1 MDRSINILL
10 EGLSMISLTR
20 INGKVFVL
28 NSELIEVLEET
39 PDTVIT
45 LTNGN
50 RYVVSETVDE
60 IVDKIVKYKKKVF
73 HLAVN
78 NPDDGNGV

>member
-1 MDRSINILL
+1 
-10 EGLSMISLTR
+10 MISLTR

-28 NSELIEVLEET
+28 NSDIIEILEET

-50 RYVVSETVDE
+50 KYVVSETVDE
-60 IVDKIVKYKKKVF
+60 VVDKIVKYKKRVF
-73 HLAVN
+73 HLTL
-78 NPDDGNGV
+78 DDSYIGNEV

>member
-1 MDRSINILL
+1 
-10 EGLSMISLTR
+10 MISVTR

-28 NSELIEVLEET
+28 NSELIEVLEQT

-50 RYVVSETVDE
+50 RYVVKETVDE
-60 IVDKIVKYKKKVF
+60 IVDKIVKYRKKVF
-73 HLAVN
+73 YLTLN
-78 NPDDGNGV
+78 DSDNGNEV